1 MEMAFKGT
9 AAAKGGPRLT
19 PSSSSSFSEEGWGH
33 TDGAPISTIPC
44 GCARNVRLELEGAGL
59 HTVSVHKSHG
69 GRGGAGRGRLQV
81 NRMGNAPLVLPQAN
95 YALGSQHLADK
106 LHH

>member
-1 MEMAFKGT
+1 MEMALKGT

-33 TDGAPISTIPC
+33 TDRAPISTIPC
-44 GCARNVRLELEGAGL
+44 ACAQNVRLELEGAGL
-59 HTVSVHKSHG
+59 HTVSVHKSLG
-69 GRGGAGRGRLQV
+69 VGVGWGRLQV
-81 NRMGNAPLVLPQAN
+81 NRMGNAALVLPQAN